1 MNDRNFNP
9 DDEADAADR
18 RIEDI
23 VGGGRSAP
31 ARPEPAAD
39 FGDDFETDSVARAR
53 SRATSTR
60 SRLGASDEPSR
71 AQGRSTSMSA
81 GGGTGAARNQKALLF
96 IGGLVGA
103 GILVVLIIVFAAQ
116 MFGGSGSGG
125 LFGGPT
131 ATATATE
138 TPVAT
143 ETPIPT
149 STRVAPNLAL
159 PPLTCIFQSGTGC
172 SDYCA
177 QPANASECS
186 SAKDFIRAQSADPDE
201 FFRCVSPGPGPNQGD
216 PQACLR
222 QAWYKANP

>member
-1 MNDRNFNP
+1 MSDRNFNS

-23 VGGGRSAP
+23 VGGGRAAP
-31 ARPEPAAD
+31 SRPEPSQE
-39 FGDDFETDSVARAR
+39 FEDYDTDSVARAR
-53 SRATSTR
+53 DRASSTR
-60 SRLGASDEPSR
+60 SRLGAAEQPSR
-71 AQGRSTSMSA
+71 AQGRSASMGASRGVA
-81 GGGTGAARNQKALLF
+81 GNQKALLY
-96 IGGLVGA
+96 IAGLVGA
-103 GILVVLIIVFAAQ
+103 GILVVLIIVFAAG
-116 MFGGSGSGG
+116 MFNGTGTGG

-131 ATATATE
+131 ATATSTAT
-138 TPVAT
+138 PIAT
-143 ETPIPT
+143 ETPIAT

-159 PPLTCIFQSGTGC
+159 PPLTCIFQTGTGC

-177 QPANASECS
+177 QPSNASECN

-216 PQACLR
+216 PQACLK